1 MPTSRPSAPPSACFI
16 AVHVDSFAAQVLAS
30 WHTELAGRPFAVVRQ
45 TRNGHKTLVHSCSA
59 EAARLGVEPGMPL
72 PILERRYPQVGMVPR
87 EERLEGLAQEEL
99 QGIFHDFTPDFRL
112 KGEGGAILDLTGTP
126 VLREGSPEGAC
137 AEIRKRL
144 RYALGFREIA
154 FGIAVNRAGAQV
166 LARKAGPEGILSALG
181 EGAEGLLLETSPS
194 CLPNLSPSARA
205 ILKKYAIQSLGQL
218 LRLGRETLIT
228 HFGKEGE
235 KIYAMVAGL
244 DVETTAPEEELLEAE
259 TILQRDINDMDALHG
274 FLRLTVDQLVF
285 RMRKGGKSTNCFT
298 LEIRYADH
306 KAARKTFYTSQV
318 TQGFGVITESALK
331 ILGDLLTRRVAL
343 KAICI
348 TAKKPKRE
356 TGQLSLF
363 QTKNDGRIDAIGRAL
378 DKIRSRHSFGA
389 VLNASNVGSL

>member
-1 MPTSRPSAPPSACFI
+1 MPIFRPSAPPSACFI
-16 AVHVDSFAAQVLAS
+16 ALHVESFAAQVLAS
-30 WHTELAGRPFAVVRQ
+30 WHTELAGIPFAVVRQ

-59 EAARLGVEPGMPL
+59 EAVRLGVEPGMPL
-72 PILERRYPQVGMVPR
+72 PILERRYPQVRLVPR

-99 QGIFHDFTPDFRL
+99 QAIFHDFTPDFRFR
-112 KGEGGAILDLTGTP
+112 GEGRAILDFTGTP
-126 VLREGSPEGAC
+126 ALREGSPEEAC

-154 FGIAVNRAGAQV
+154 FGIAANRAGAQV
-166 LARKAGPEGILSALG
+166 LARKARPEGILSALG
-181 EGAEGLLLETSPS
+181 EGAEELLLGASPS
-194 CLPNLSPSARA
+194 CLPNLSPAARA
-205 ILKKYAIQSLGQL
+205 TLKKYAIQSLGQL
-218 LRLGRETLIT
+218 LRLGRETLVT

-244 DVETTAPEEELLEAE
+244 DLESNAAEEEILEAE

-285 RMRKGGKSTNCFT
+285 RMRKVGRSTNCYT

-306 KAARKTFYTSQV
+306 KSARKTFFTAQV
-318 TQGFGVITESALK
+318 TQGFGPITDSALK
-331 ILGDLLTRRVAL
+331 VFGDLLTRRVAL

-348 TAKKPKRE
+348 IAKKPKRE

-363 QTKNDGRIDAIGRAL
+363 QTKDESRIDAIGRAL
-378 DKIRSRHSFGA
+378 DKIRTRHSFGA
-389 VLNASNVGSL
+389 VLNANNVGSL